1 LGPPHTDEELMTA
14 VQRGDTQKLGVL
26 FDRHH
31 AALFRYFLRL
41 GGSRNLSED
50 LTQEVF
56 FRMLRA
62 GDTWRADARFTNWM
76 YRIARNSFI
85 DHSRK
90 QKWETEMTP
99 DYDVPAP
106 KSAGYEEEQERDLVR
121 RALEELPPDK
131 RELLVLSRYQGMKYE
146 QIGELL
152 GVEAGTIKVRVFRAL
167 QQLRGIYE
175 RLSGGQHV
183 LSGTRG

>member
-1 LGPPHTDEELMTA
+1 MTDEELMTA
-14 VQRGDTQKLGVL
+14 VQHGDTRKLGVL

-41 GGSRNLSED
+41 GGSRSLSED
-50 LTQEVF
+50 LTQDVF

-62 GDTWRADARFTNWM
+62 GETWRADARFVNWM
-76 YRIARNSFI
+76 YRIARNAYI
-85 DHSRK
+85 DHNRK
-90 QKWETEMTP
+90 QRWETGMAPEF
-99 DYDVPAP
+99 DVPAP
-106 KSAGYEEEQERDLVR
+106 KTNGYEQEQELELVR
-121 RALEELPPDK
+121 HALDQLPPDK

-152 GVEAGTIKVRVFRAL
+152 GVETGTVKVRVFRAL

-175 RLSGGQHV
+175 RLSGGHHV
-183 LSGTRG
+183 LSRTGN

>member
-1 LGPPHTDEELMTA
+1 
-14 VQRGDTQKLGVL
+14 
-26 FDRHH
+26 
-31 AALFRYFLRL
+31 
-41 GGSRNLSED
+41 
-50 LTQEVF
+50 
-56 FRMLRA
+56 
-62 GDTWRADARFTNWM
+62 
-76 YRIARNSFI
+76 
-85 DHSRK
+85 
-90 QKWETEMTP
+90 MTP